1 MPKVTTKTP
10 VAASKVAP
18 KSTTKVSDAEKA
30 KEARL
35 AIIVA
40 ESAELA
46 ADVKAMV
53 DADKEAKTSMRD
65 TGLAFYAKAGEHKWS
80 RSEVREA
87 VILAVA
93 EACDIDAE
101 KLRSGDGKKKPM
113 ELFPTENS
121 YVSRLTT
128 LGSPREEK
136 AKQYAA
142 LVEKVEKGEEI
153 TLKRLEAVAKGNEDP
168 GKATRGRPAASAGG
182 QGNADSKSGKKKL
195 ETEDDVKTA
204 FSTVIS
210 GAIAGDFDLD
220 KIGELFAEQMAEFAA
235 AQAE

>member
-1 MPKVTTKTP
+1 MPKVTTKAP
-10 VAASKVAP
+10 VASKVVP
-18 KSTTKVSDAEKA
+18 KSTTKVSDAEKE
-30 KEARL
+30 KESRL

-40 ESAELA
+40 ESAALA
-46 ADVKAMV
+46 EDVKAMV
-53 DADKEAKTSMRD
+53 NADREAKTSMRD
-65 TGLAFYAKAGEHKWS
+65 TGLAFYAKSQAHKWT
-80 RSEVREA
+80 RSEVRKA

-93 EACDIDAE
+93 EACDIDAA
-101 KLRSGDGKKKPM
+101 KLESGDGKKKPM

-153 TLKRLEAVAKGNEDP
+153 TLKRLEAVAKGNDDP
-168 GKATRGRPAASAGG
+168 GKAQKGRPASSAGG
-182 QGNADSKSGKKKL
+182 QGNADSKGGKKKL

-204 FSTVIS
+204 FSVVIS
-210 GAIAGDFDLD
+210 TALEGDFDLE
-220 KIGELFAEQMAEFAA
+220 KIDELFAEQMAEFTASAA
-235 AQAE
+235 E